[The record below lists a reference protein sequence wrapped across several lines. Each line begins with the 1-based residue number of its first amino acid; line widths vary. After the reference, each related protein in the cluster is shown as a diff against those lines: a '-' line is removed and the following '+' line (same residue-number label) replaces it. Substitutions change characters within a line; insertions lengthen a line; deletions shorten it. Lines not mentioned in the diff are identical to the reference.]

1 MLRVLL
7 LAAITVGTATL
18 TFALMALGSLVG
30 VAYRSDG
37 VPIALPRSIAR
48 RRETLEKS
56 VVGRTH
62 RAGHAGHQRARACVA
77 SRFHADP

>member
-30 VAYRSDG
+30 VAYRSNG
-37 VPIALPRSIAR
+37 VPTAR
-48 RRETLEKS
+48 KATADCS
-56 VVGRTH
+56 S
-62 RAGHAGHQRARACVA
+62 A
-77 SRFHADP
+77 SR